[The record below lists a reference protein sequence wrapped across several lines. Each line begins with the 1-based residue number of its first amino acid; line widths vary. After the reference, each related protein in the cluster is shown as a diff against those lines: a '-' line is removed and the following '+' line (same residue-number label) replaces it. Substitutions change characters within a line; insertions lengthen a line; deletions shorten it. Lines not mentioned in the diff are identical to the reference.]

1 MAKAM
6 ITPDG
11 DAVVSEI
18 EIAAPPDRI
27 FQALTTR
34 EQALQWGANEA
45 FQMTRWEMD
54 PRVGGVWRFTSLET
68 ETSREYEHHGK
79 ITEFDPPRLLAYT
92 WFAKFHKD
100 PSHPTMVRWELTPT
114 STGTCVKV
122 THRGLAAL
130 PEDRTGYSH
139 GWPGLLEA
147 LKTFFEKK
155 QGA

>member
-6 ITPDG
+6 ITPAG

-54 PRVGGVWRFTSLET
+54 PQVGGVWRFTSLEA

-100 PSHPTMVRWELTPT
+100 PSHPTLVRWELTPT
-114 STGTCVKV
+114 STGTRVK
-122 THRGLAAL
+122 
-130 PEDRTGYSH
+130 GY
-139 GWPGLLEA
+139 A
-147 LKTFFEKK
+147 
-155 QGA
+155 